1 VTRTHGME
9 TVFRHA
15 VSQGETLRDV
25 LMTLERGGGEIALVV
40 DGHKLV
46 GVVTDGAV
54 RRALLAGESLA
65 APLAPLVNR
74 RCVVVG
80 PGADRAEVLELMRT
94 RRVGAVPIV
103 EEDQTLVGLHLLQ
116 EVLGLPERENW
127 AVVMCG
133 GRGARLGPL
142 TDAIP
147 KPMLEVAGRP
157 ILERIVLLLA
167 GQGIKRI
174 YLAVHYLASVIE
186 QHFGDGARLGVDVR
200 YLREEKPLGTGG
212 ALSLL
217 PDAPTAP
224 LVVMNGDLVTQARV
238 GDMIDSH
245 VSHGAMAT
253 IGVRRYR
260 HVVPFGCVEVDG
272 GRVLRMEEKPAL
284 SKLVNT
290 GLYVLEPAV
299 VARVP
304 KGQEFGLPSLLDD
317 CLQRGERVQSF
328 EVVDDWIDV
337 GQRERLLHAR
347 GEKESEG

>member
-1 VTRTHGME
+1 ME

-15 VSQGETLRDV
+15 VSREQTLRDV
-25 LMTLERGGGEIALVV
+25 LLALERGSGELALVV
-40 DGHKLV
+40 DDRKLV
-46 GVVTDGAV
+46 GVITDGAV
-54 RRALLAGESLA
+54 RRALLEGASLD
-65 APLAPLVNR
+65 APIAPWIHE

-94 RRVGAVPIV
+94 RRLKAVPVV
-103 EEDQTLVGLHLLQ
+103 EEDRTLVGLHLLQ
-116 EVLGLPERENW
+116 EVLGLPKRESW

-147 KPMLEVAGRP
+147 KPMLTVAGRP

-167 GQGIKRI
+167 GQGIERI

-186 QHFGDGARLGVDVR
+186 EHFGDGSKLGVDIR

-217 PDAPTAP
+217 PEVPSAP

-238 GDMIDSH
+238 GAMIDAH
-245 VSHGAMAT
+245 VACRAMAT
-253 IGVRRYR
+253 LGVRRYR
-260 HVVPFGCVEVDG
+260 HVVPFGCVEVEE
-272 GRVLRMEEKPAL
+272 GRVVRMEEKPAL
-284 SKLVNT
+284 TKLVNT
-290 GLYVLEPAV
+290 GLYVLDPSLI
-299 VARVP
+299 ARVP
-304 KGQEFGLPSLLDD
+304 SHQEFGLPSLLEG
-317 CLQRGERVQSF
+317 CLARGERVQSF
-328 EVVDDWIDV
+328 EIVDDWIDV

-347 GEKESEG
+347 GEGL